1 MHHDRGYTEP
11 PSKENPTAS
20 PTCSLLDERR
30 KKKEQDDIKTVA
42 VRIQA

>member
-11 PSKENPTAS
+11 LPKENPTAS

-30 KKKEQDDIKTVA
+30 KKKKDDIKTVA
-42 VRIQA
+42 VCMQA